1 MNEAVVLAVLS
12 VASIETLQFVPKM
25 QFAQMQFV
33 PKMQF
38 AQMPQ
43 SNAGSLWRER

>member
-1 MNEAVVLAVLS
+1 MNGAVVLAVLS

-25 QFAQMQFV
+25 QFAQMQFAQ
-33 PKMQF
+33 MQF